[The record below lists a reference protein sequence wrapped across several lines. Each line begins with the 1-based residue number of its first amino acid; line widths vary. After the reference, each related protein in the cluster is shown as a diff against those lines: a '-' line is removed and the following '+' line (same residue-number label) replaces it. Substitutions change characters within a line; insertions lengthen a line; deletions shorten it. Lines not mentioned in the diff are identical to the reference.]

1 VPTPD
6 HYAALGVARDA
17 SPDEIRDAWRFA
29 LVAFHPDRFRDDG
42 QRDHA
47 ERMAK
52 RVNGAWQVLADPTAR
67 ARYDRRLDTAADS
80 GPDPAAAVVRE
91 IPCPSCASLAA
102 VADQGGR
109 VVSMK
114 CPSCGQQFS
123 AAVGA
128 VLAGRPQLDYRF
140 LGARHLLHLVAAGGE
155 EMSVTARRLPKELAL
170 TDGEIVSVVLHPL
183 RGTAVYVI
191 THARMTDLGW
201 KVG

>member
-6 HYAALGVARDA
+6 HYAALGVSRDA
-17 SPDEIRDAWRFA
+17 TPQEIREAWRFA

-52 RVNGAWQVLADPTAR
+52 RVNGAWQVLSDPMAR
-67 ARYDRRLDTAADS
+67 QRYDRRLDAQHDADS
-80 GPDPAAAVVRE
+80 EGEMAPMRE

-109 VVSMK
+109 VVGMK
-114 CPSCGQQFS
+114 CPSCGQEFS
-123 AAVGA
+123 AAIGA
-128 VLAGRPQLDYRF
+128 VLAGRPELDYRF
-140 LGARHLLHLVAAGGE
+140 LGARHVLHLVSSTGE
-155 EMSVTARRLPKELAL
+155 HMSVTARHLPKELAL
-170 TDGEIVSVVLHPL
+170 TDGEMVSVVLHPV
-183 RGTAVYVI
+183 RGTAIYVV
-191 THARMTDLGW
+191 THGRMTNLGW

>member
-1 VPTPD
+1 MPTPD
-6 HYAALGVARDA
+6 HYAALGVPRDA
-17 SPDEIRDAWRFA
+17 SPEEIREAWRFA

-52 RVNGAWQVLADPTAR
+52 RVNGAWQVLGDPMAR
-67 ARYDRRLDTAADS
+67 RRYDRRLETE
-80 GPDPAAAVVRE
+80 PDPEVESAMAPMRE

-109 VVSMK
+109 VAAMK

-123 AAVGA
+123 AAIGA
-128 VLAGRPQLDYRF
+128 VLAGRPVLDYRF
-140 LGARHLLHLVAAGGE
+140 LGARHVLHLVASTGAH
-155 EMSVTARRLPKELAL
+155 MSVTARHLPKELAL
-170 TDGEIVSVVLHPL
+170 TDGEMVSVVLHPS

-191 THARMTDLGW
+191 THGRMTDLGW